1 MNFLKQNEKNLK
13 YWDAISDMIDQSI
26 DIALNHSQ
34 SGHPGGSRS
43 KVPLLLTTLLS
54 GVMKWDI
61 RNPGT
66 TFGDRFTLIA
76 GHTNPV
82 VYATLAVLNEALRI
96 KFQKTKNSIYLNP
109 LGDKYTLY
117 YEDLLNLRRKD
128 GLPGHAE
135 MEGKTLFFKF
145 NTGPTG
151 HGAAPA
157 VGQAF
162 ALKYSGAKNS
172 KVFALEGEGGLTA
185 GVTHEARIS
194 SYGLKLENL
203 IYMLDWN
210 DFGIDNRPFSQIKAG
225 TPKDWFEPYGWKVS
239 GTENGED
246 WKSILNAYSE
256 LFNGEKLDRPKAIWV
271 KTRKGRGYLKYDSS
285 SHGSPHKRNSK
296 EFWQTKKDFAKKYNV
311 NFSHMDKPSSN
322 DESKNKSQ
330 MKNTLESVLS
340 LYNEVP
346 GLVDYVANRLIEIS
360 DSIDNNSNVKNKFKN
375 NPFEDKVL
383 YDFKNYPKSLFKE
396 PGQIAPNRAALG
408 DFGSWIN
415 SYVFKKYSRPLA
427 IVCSADLAGS
437 TNIAGFSKGWNG
449 FDDFGMYNPKSNENG
464 TLLPQGITEFANAG
478 IMTGISSVNLSDKPY
493 DDFNGYITACST
505 YGSFSYLKYGA
516 YRLYSQLAQDS
527 QLKVGK
533 TIWVAGHSGPETA
546 EDSRTHF
553 GIFAPGVTQMF
564 PDNNIINIHPWE
576 YNEVPVMLGAALSKD
591 IPIIALHLTR
601 PPVEIPNRKLLQM
614 PSHFESAKGAYII
627 KDYDKNKPKKGV
639 IIVRGTS
646 VINELCKI
654 LPELISNGPNI
665 KIVAALSWS
674 LYNTQSQKYKDSI
687 ISQKDWFDS
696 MIITNTSL
704 NNMKNWIKHP
714 LIKKYSLSPDW
725 DDKWRFGGNLAEVI
739 DEAHLS
745 TSWQLKAI
753 EKFVNERLTRL
764 DVLKNMIPED

>member
-1 MNFLKQNEKNLK
+1 
-13 YWDAISDMIDQSI
+13 
-26 DIALNHSQ
+26 
-34 SGHPGGSRS
+34 
-43 KVPLLLTTLLS
+43 
-54 GVMKWDI
+54 
-61 RNPGT
+61 
-66 TFGDRFTLIA
+66 
-76 GHTNPV
+76 
-82 VYATLAVLNEALRI
+82 
-96 KFQKTKNSIYLNP
+96 
-109 LGDKYTLY
+109 
-117 YEDLLNLRRKD
+117 
-128 GLPGHAE
+128 
-135 MEGKTLFFKF
+135 
-145 NTGPTG
+145 
-151 HGAAPA
+151 
-157 VGQAF
+157 
-162 ALKYSGAKNS
+162 
-172 KVFALEGEGGLTA
+172 
-185 GVTHEARIS
+185 
-194 SYGLKLENL
+194 
-203 IYMLDWN
+203 
-210 DFGIDNRPFSQIKAG
+210 
-225 TPKDWFEPYGWKVS
+225 
-239 GTENGED
+239 
-246 WKSILNAYSE
+246 
-256 LFNGEKLDRPKAIWV
+256 
-271 KTRKGRGYLKYDSS
+271 
-285 SHGSPHKRNSK
+285 
-296 EFWQTKKDFAKKYNV
+296 
-311 NFSHMDKPSSN
+311 
-322 DESKNKSQ
+322 
-330 MKNTLESVLS
+330 
-340 LYNEVP
+340 
-346 GLVDYVANRLIEIS
+346 
-360 DSIDNNSNVKNKFKN
+360 
-375 NPFEDKVL
+375 
-383 YDFKNYPKSLFKE
+383 
-396 PGQIAPNRAALG
+396 
-408 DFGSWIN
+408 
-415 SYVFKKYSRPLA
+415 
-427 IVCSADLAGS
+427 
-437 TNIAGFSKGWNG
+437 
-449 FDDFGMYNPKSNENG
+449 MYNPKSNENG

-745 TSWQLKAI
+745 SSWQLKAI